1 MSPTRLGRHI
11 LRLLKVMLECCITE
25 NGFLFLYGGHI
36 SLLRAAGEDR
46 KSNTRPAQ
54 RILSLQ
60 NKRPSEETLERFKDE
75 DEEKSTT
82 RQSLGV
88 FQVVSGRSTTL
99 TSRTQSG
106 VELGPN
112 VLEMHNKVLMSFSC
126 KQELKS
132 LYFSRSEEVTNAKI
146 KVKSSLRES

>member
-11 LRLLKVMLECCITE
+11 LRLECCITE
-25 NGFLFLYGGHI
+25 NGFFCFFT
-36 SLLRAAGEDR
+36 AATSACSERLGRTGSRTLDQHRESCHFKIKD
-46 KSNTRPAQ
+46 
-54 RILSLQ
+54 
-60 NKRPSEETLERFKDE
+60 PSEETLERFKDE

-106 VELGPN
+106 VEVGPN
-112 VLEMHNKVLMSFSC
+112 VPLEMHNKVLMSFSC

-146 KVKSSLRES
+146 KVKSSHRES